1 MAQQAL
7 PVGSTLSNGATVT
20 SSTGN
25 TDAWVAGY
33 RWYPIMSSRAGI
45 AWHMEYAHVRS
56 TGISPV
62 TGRDLRSSSLL
73 AGFDFAF

>member
-7 PVGSTLSNGATVT
+7 PVGTLMSNGAPVT
-20 SSTGN
+20 GSLGN

-45 AWHMEYAHVRS
+45 AWHMEYAHVRTS
-56 TGISPV
+56 GTSAV
-62 TGRDLRSSSLL
+62 TGSDVRSSSVMV
-73 AGFDFAF
+73 GFDFAF